1 MIHGSLSTLTIS
13 KRTLRVTILMLSAV
27 CCRMSIQIWEHRREN
42 QYSKSVII
50 VLLLSSLDRRVV
62 VDRLRKIFGNFV
74 RKMRE

>member
-27 CCRMSIQIWEHRREN
+27 CCWMSIQIWELRREN
-42 QYSKSVII
+42 QYSKSAII

>member
-27 CCRMSIQIWEHRREN
+27 CCRMSIQIWELRREN
-42 QYSKSVII
+42 QYNKSAII
-50 VLLLSSLDRRVV
+50 VLLPSSLDRRVV